1 MCAVTTTDGRAART
15 WAGLKAVFARLG
27 KDNVTG
33 LAAMVAYN
41 LAISVIPLAVLALW
55 VAGRVAGSTEFE
67 EAISRDLGAIF
78 PGPADNT
85 LRSLLGRIRT
95 GAPGLGVAAIVFSIW
110 TGMSFWGAIDT
121 AFDRIYELPSRGW
134 IKQKRFS
141 FLMLWLVVLFMAATI
156 AVPIAQSAIAGVR
169 RDLPFG
175 LDTVPGAALVF
186 SLAIGVAL
194 LFLTLLA
201 IYSLGPNRRL
211 PWREVWPGALFATV
225 IIAGT
230 DYIYPYYLTNVSSV
244 WRFGTTAVFLVI
256 VLAWFYLVAL
266 VILLGA
272 ELNAWRLTRRRARRA
287 ALGESPESGDPTQDV
302 RSDGI
307 SRKQST

>member
-1 MCAVTTTDGRAART
+1 
-15 WAGLKAVFARLG
+15 
-27 KDNVTG
+27 
-33 LAAMVAYN
+33 MVAYN
-41 LAISVIPLAVLALW
+41 LAISVVPLAVLALW
-55 VAGRVAGSTEFE
+55 LAGRIAGSAEFE

-78 PGPADNT
+78 PGPADGT
-85 LRSLLGRIRT
+85 LQSLLGRIRT
-95 GAPGLGVAAIVFSIW
+95 GAPGLGIAAIIFSIW

-169 RDLPFG
+169 KDLPFG
-175 LDTVPGAALVF
+175 LDAVPGTALVF
-186 SLAIGVAL
+186 SLALGVLL

-201 IYSLGPNRRL
+201 IYSLCPNRRL
-211 PWREVWPGALFATV
+211 PWREVWPGALFSTV
-225 IIAGT
+225 VIAAT

-272 ELNAWRLTRRRARRA
+272 ELNAWRLERRRARRA
-287 ALGESPESGDPTQDV
+287 ALTRLTPATGDAQDV
-302 RSDGI
+302 RSEAI
-307 SRKQST
+307 SLKQST

>member
-1 MCAVTTTDGRAART
+1 MCAVTTTESPASRA
-15 WAGLKAVFARLG
+15 WNVVKAIFGRLG
-27 KDNVTG
+27 RDNITG

-41 LAISVIPLAVLALW
+41 LAISVVPLAVLALW
-55 VAGRVAGSTEFE
+55 VAGRLAGSAEFE

-78 PGPADNT
+78 PGPADGT
-85 LRSLLGRIRT
+85 LQSLLGRIRT
-95 GAPGLGVAAIVFSIW
+95 GAPGLGIAAIVFSVW
-110 TGMSFWGAIDT
+110 TGMSFWGAMDT

-134 IKQKRFS
+134 LKQKRFS
-141 FLMLWLVVLFMAATI
+141 FLMLWLVVLFMAATVT
-156 AVPIAQSAIAGVR
+156 VPIAQSAIAGVR

-175 LDTVPGAALVF
+175 LDSVPGTALAF
-186 SLAIGVAL
+186 SLALGVLL

-201 IYSLGPNRRL
+201 IYSLCPNRRL
-211 PWREVWPGALFATV
+211 PWREVWPGALFATAV
-225 IIAGT
+225 IAAT

-272 ELNAWRLTRRRARRA
+272 ELNAWRLERRRARSA
-287 ALGESPESGDPTQDV
+287 ALTELTPKAERPQEV
-302 RSDGI
+302 KSDAI
-307 SRKQST
+307 SLKQST

>member
-1 MCAVTTTDGRAART
+1 MTTTDTRRARA
-15 WAGLKAVFARLG
+15 WAVTKAVFGRLG
-27 KDNVTG
+27 RDNITG

-41 LAISVIPLAVLALW
+41 LAISVVPLAVLALW
-55 VAGRVAGSTEFE
+55 IAARIAGSSEFE

-78 PGPADNT
+78 PGPADGT
-85 LRSLLGRIRT
+85 LQSLLGRIRT
-95 GAPGLGVAAIVFSIW
+95 GAPGLGIAAIVFSVW

-134 IKQKRFS
+134 LKQKRFS
-141 FLMLWLVVLFMAATI
+141 FLMLWLVVLFMASTI

-169 RDLPFG
+169 NDLPFG
-175 LDTVPGAALVF
+175 LDAVPGTALIF
-186 SLAIGVAL
+186 SLAIGVLL

-201 IYSLGPNRRL
+201 IYSLCPNRRL
-211 PWREVWPGALFATV
+211 PWREVWPGALFSTAV
-225 IIAGT
+225 IAGT

-272 ELNAWRLTRRRARRA
+272 ELNAWRLERRRARRA
-287 ALGESPESGDPTQDV
+287 ALTVVSQ
-302 RSDGI
+302 I
-307 SRKQST
+307 